1 MSKLRIIL
9 ASLLIVSGLVGILVF
24 VGPSFGLKLWQEKPA
39 VAAQELETSW
49 ATPSATP
56 TPTPEPTPTVK
67 KVDPALD
74 DLSAVAPGTA
84 FATIRIPALG
94 ADWKKT
100 ILQGTSDEIL
110 DTMEVGHYKSTEDPG
125 ELGNFALAGHN
136 NTQGTVFDRVPDL
149 KVGDEIIVETAH
161 AVYTYTFRSSEIV
174 TPDKNNVLLPVPW
187 KNGQAPTEAI
197 LTLTTCWPV
206 DVWNERWISYS
217 VLKSAV
223 AK

>member
-1 MSKLRIIL
+1 MNKLRIIVGGLLVTIGL
-9 ASLLIVSGLVGILVF
+9 AVLFVF
-24 VGPSFGLKLWQEKPA
+24 AGGSFFPEPDKKEA
-39 VAAQELETSW
+39 IAQLETQW
-49 ATPSATP
+49 ATP
-56 TPTPEPTPTVK
+56 TPTPSASPSTVAPK
-67 KVDPALD
+67 PA
-74 DLSAVAPGTA
+74 DLSLDKLEELPHGTT
-84 FATIRIPALG
+84 FATIRIPSLG

-100 ILQGTSDEIL
+100 IMQGTSPDIL
-110 DTMEVGHYKSTEDPG
+110 DTMEIGHYKSTENPG
-125 ELGNFALAGHN
+125 QLGNFALAGHN

-149 KVGDEIIVETAH
+149 KVGDEIIIETAN

-174 TPDKNNVLLPVPW
+174 SPDKNSVLLPVPW

-206 DVWNERWISYS
+206 DDWQQRWISYS

>member
-1 MSKLRIIL
+1 MNKLRTFIGG
-9 ASLLIVSGLVGILVF
+9 LLVSIGLVVLFI
-24 VGPSFGLKLWQEKPA
+24 FGTGGLDSQAKAEEQRETIT
-39 VAAQELETSW
+39 QLETQW
-49 ATPSATP
+49 ATP
-56 TPTPEPTPTVK
+56 TPSPVVATPK
-67 KVDPALD
+67 AVDPALD
-74 DLSAVAPGTA
+74 QLETLAHGAS
-84 FATIRIPALG
+84 FATIRIPSLG

-100 ILQGTSDEIL
+100 IMQGTTPDIL
-110 DTMEVGHYKSTEDPG
+110 DTMEIGHYKSTENPG
-125 ELGNFALAGHN
+125 QLGNFALAGHN

-149 KVGDEIIVETAH
+149 KVGDEVIIETAN

-174 TPDKNNVLLPVPW
+174 SPDKNSVLLPVPW

-206 DVWNERWISYS
+206 DSWDQRWISYA

>member
-1 MSKLRIIL
+1 MNKNRLALGIIL
-9 ASLLIVSGLVGILVF
+9 VVAGILAITGFAFANFEPQGKQTETVT
-24 VGPSFGLKLWQEKPA
+24 Q
-39 VAAQELETSW
+39 LETKW
-49 ATPSATP
+49 AEPSPSATP
-56 TPTPEPTPTVK
+56 TPTPTPKAVN
-67 KVDPALD
+67 PALD
-74 DLSAVAPGTA
+74 DVSQLPVGEA

-94 ADWKKT
+94 PDWKKT
-100 ILQGTSDEIL
+100 VLQGTGPEII
-110 DTMEVGHYKSTEDPG
+110 DTLEVGHYKSTESPG

-136 NTQGTVFDRVPDL
+136 NTGNTVFDLVPQL
-149 KVGDEIIVETAH
+149 KVGDEIIIETAH

-187 KNGQAPTEAI
+187 KNGVKPTEAI

-206 DVWNERWISYS
+206 DDWQQRWISYS